1 MLKYFD
7 VQAKIVHDLQEQ
19 LHHLNRQNHK
29 LRNTII
35 AAPTWELHAR
45 THSTPDAIKKEREQ
59 EKALIAMHNE
69 ILKANTT
76 YQFKPRGGGRMYFP
90 SPVAGRELPLKPK
103 PHVSELSVY
112 QSGSILENPSLLSGA
127 PSRSHSSS
135 WGWTGSSDSR
145 YELRTGSKSGSR
157 SVSRGESRGDRGD
170 RGEPSIELRG
180 ISEDEQGLMEDSRAL
195 SRKSAHTSSKLS
207 SKMSSKQS
215 QKVFALGATA
225 LDNILVR
232 KHGATGPVVFRNKR
246 AARDPETVHDVPS
259 IEPLKETTRLGY
271 NKEGKD
277 WQQEDWPKKIRERVS
292 TALQTGENVRQP
304 RDPKLDATGTF
315 IMRLPTLQNCQICVI
330 CSFLLSQSR
339 CLHGRRSTLQTL
351 PSCPTSSTNPS
362 GLSPWRRLLHV

>member
-1 MLKYFD
+1 
-7 VQAKIVHDLQEQ
+7 
-19 LHHLNRQNHK
+19 
-29 LRNTII
+29 
-35 AAPTWELHAR
+35 
-45 THSTPDAIKKEREQ
+45 
-59 EKALIAMHNE
+59 
-69 ILKANTT
+69 
-76 YQFKPRGGGRMYFP
+76 MYFP

-103 PHVSELSVY
+103 PHVPELSVY
-112 QSGSILENPSLLSGA
+112 QSGSILENLSLLSGA

-145 YELRTGSKSGSR
+145 QELRTGSKSESR
-157 SVSRGESRGDRGD
+157 SASRGESRGDRGD

-207 SKMSSKQS
+207 RKMSSKLSSKQSSKMSSKQS
-215 QKVFALGATA
+215 QKVFALSATA
-225 LDNILVR
+225 LDHILVR

-304 RDPKLDATGTF
+304 RDPKLDATGTPF
-315 IMRLPTLQNCQICVI
+315 IRLSTHEIVHFCVI

-339 CLHGRRSTLQTL
+339 CLHGRRSTSQTL
-351 PSCPTSSTNPS
+351 PSCPTSSTNPK
-362 GLSPWRRLLHV
+362 GLSQWHRSQRVSRPQTSARSSFGRTRLRQSARLQGLLLRARDPLFLDRFRPTKRGTEVLLMVWRDLPAKTALLEK